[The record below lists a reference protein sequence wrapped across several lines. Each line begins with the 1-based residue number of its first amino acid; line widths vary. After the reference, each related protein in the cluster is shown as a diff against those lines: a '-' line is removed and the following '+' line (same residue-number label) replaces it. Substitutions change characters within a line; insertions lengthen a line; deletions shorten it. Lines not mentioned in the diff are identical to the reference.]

1 MRTAYL
7 KIDEIRIGDPG
18 QQTFPHRLFPVEFRD
33 VLPFLYPLTAYG
45 SGVNS
50 SPRLV
55 AGRRDMV
62 KAY

>member
-7 KIDEIRIGDPG
+7 KIDEIRIGDPD
-18 QQTFPHRLFPVEFRD
+18 QQTFPHPLFPVVRRD

-50 SPRLV
+50 SPHLV
-55 AGRRDMV
+55 AGKHDMV